1 MENANRRD
9 RVNYGDA
16 VIEYEIRRSSRRR
29 KTVEVKVEGGD
40 VRVAAPAAATDDYL
54 RRFVLSKAPW
64 IMRTIHQSPPLQPE
78 TFPQRFADGAAL
90 PFLGRDYPMLTCA
103 PDPLRPPVALD
114 WETETFRIA
123 LPEGEFDRFAYQ
135 RVSRAVMDW
144 YTEQAETYLAQ
155 RMDHWRPRCG
165 VGWDSRMEVKNHRS
179 QWGSCAPDGTLR
191 FNWRLMMLPPEVV
204 DMVVVHELSHLR
216 VRNHSPDFWKVVEEH
231 IPDYRALRKRLRE
244 LEKTLTL

>member
-1 MENANRRD
+1 MENAHRRD
-9 RVNYGDA
+9 RVNYDGA
-16 VIEYEIRRSSRRR
+16 VIEYEIRRSPRRR
-29 KTVEVKVEGGD
+29 KTVEVMVEGGD

-64 IMRTIHQSPPLQPE
+64 IMRTIHEPPPPSPE
-78 TFPQRFADGAAL
+78 TLPQRFADGATL

-103 PDPLRPPVALD
+103 PDPLRPPVSLD
-114 WETETFRIA
+114 LEQEIFHIV
-123 LPEGEFDRFAYQ
+123 LPEGEFDGFAYQ
-135 RVSRAVMDW
+135 RVSRAVADW
-144 YTEQAETYLAQ
+144 YVGRAETYLAQ

-216 VRNHSPDFWKVVEEH
+216 VRNHSPDFWKVVGEH
-231 IPDYRALRKRLRE
+231 IPDYRELRKRLRE

>member
-1 MENANRRD
+1 MENAHRRH
-9 RVNYGDA
+9 RVNYDGA
-16 VIEYEIRRSSRRR
+16 VIEYEVRRSPRRR
-29 KTVEVKVEGGD
+29 KTVEVMVEGGD

-54 RRFVLSKAPW
+54 RRVVLSKAPW
-64 IMRTIHQSPPLQPE
+64 IMRTIHEPPPLAPE
-78 TFPQRFADGAAL
+78 TLPQRFADGAVL

-103 PDPLRPPVALD
+103 PHPLRPPVSLD
-114 WETETFRIA
+114 LEQEIFQIV

-135 RVSRAVMDW
+135 QVSRAVMDW
-144 YTEQAETYLAQ
+144 YIGQAETYLAQ

>member
-9 RVNYGDA
+9 RVNYDGA
-16 VIEYEIRRSSRRR
+16 VIEYEIKRSPRRR

-64 IMRTIHQSPPLQPE
+64 IMRTIHEPPPSAPE
-78 TFPQRFADGAAL
+78 TLPQRFADGATL

-103 PDPLRPPVALD
+103 PRPLRPPVSLD
-114 WETETFRIA
+114 LEQEVFRIV

-144 YTEQAETYLAQ
+144 YIGQAETYLAQ
-155 RMDHWRPRCG
+155 RMDHWRARCG
-165 VGWDSRMEVKNHRS
+165 VGRDSRMEVKNHRS

-216 VRNHSPDFWKVVEEH
+216 VRNHSPDFWKLVGEH
-231 IPDYRALRKRLRE
+231 IPDYQELRKRLRE

>member
-1 MENANRRD
+1 MENAHRRH
-9 RVNYGDA
+9 RVNYDGA
-16 VIEYEIRRSSRRR
+16 VIEYEVRRSPRRR
-29 KTVEVKVEGGD
+29 KTVEVMVEGGD

-54 RRFVLSKAPW
+54 RRVVLSKAPW
-64 IMRTIHQSPPLQPE
+64 IMRTIHEPPPLAPE
-78 TFPQRFADGAAL
+78 TLPQRFADGAVL

-103 PDPLRPPVALD
+103 PHPLRPPVSLD
-114 WETETFRIA
+114 FEQEIFQIV

-135 RVSRAVMDW
+135 QVSRAVMDW
-144 YTEQAETYLAQ
+144 YIGQAETYLAQ
-155 RMDHWRPRCG
+155 RMEHWRPRCG

-204 DMVVVHELSHLR
+204 DLVVVHELSHLR
-216 VRNHSPDFWKVVEEH
+216 VRNHSPDFWKVVGEH